1 MKFIATTSDRVA
13 NIPQA
18 AGQLI
23 FSRDDRTIYLD
34 TEDRRDEFRTII
46 RLDSEA
52 ARQVL
57 TPVKGYYFVEDTA
70 TLWFY
75 NGSDW
80 TQLTTPP
87 TEQIVFDKREN
98 FPVSGNS
105 NKLYVDGTKIYM

>member
-46 RLDSEA
+46 
-52 ARQVL
+52 
-57 TPVKGYYFVEDTA
+57 
-70 TLWFY
+70 
-75 NGSDW
+75 
-80 TQLTTPP
+80 
-87 TEQIVFDKREN
+87 
-98 FPVSGNS
+98 
-105 NKLYVDGTKIYM
+105 